1 MRDVMPMNVDEHL
14 DEVLGIIEKPKK
26 EVVKAERLVPVISD
40 DDSDLDFQYVRENL
54 YNLIERGQ
62 DGLEEMLEIAK
73 SSEHPRAMEVFGQ
86 LIGKLTE
93 TNKELLNLHKT
104 KKDIS
109 QDTSSPKNVSNNLF
123 VGSTA
128 ELQKF
133 LKTGKTIKESDGN
146 EVLPRKS

>member
-1 MRDVMPMNVDEHL
+1 MRDVTPMNIDDHL
-14 DEVLGIIEKPKK
+14 DEVLGIVEKPKK
-26 EVVKAERLVPVISD
+26 EVVKTERIVPAITN
-40 DDSDLDFQYVRENL
+40 DDSGIETDFQYVRENL

-86 LIGKLTE
+86 LIGKLTD

-109 QDTSSPKNVSNNLF
+109 QETSGPKNVSNNLF

-133 LKTGKTIKESDGN
+133 LKTGKSIKEN
-146 EVLPRKS
+146 E

>member
-1 MRDVMPMNVDEHL
+1 MRDVMPMNVDDHL

-26 EVVKAERLVPVISD
+26 EVIKTGRFVPVISA
-40 DDSDLDFQYVRENL
+40 DDSETDFQYARENL

-62 DGLEEMLEIAK
+62 DGLDEMLEIAK

-93 TNKELLNLHKT
+93 TNKELLNLHKA

-109 QDTSSPKNVSNNLF
+109 QDTSGPKNVSNNLF

-128 ELQKF
+128 ELQRF
-133 LKTGKTIKESDGN
+133 LKKGKGIKEN
-146 EVLPRKS
+146 EKE

>member
-1 MRDVMPMNVDEHL
+1 MRDVMPMSVDDHL

-26 EVVKAERLVPVISD
+26 EVVKTDRIVPVIST
-40 DDSDLDFQYVRENL
+40 DDSGDSEIDFQYARENL

-93 TNKELLNLHKT
+93 TNKELLNLHKA

-109 QDTSSPKNVSNNLF
+109 QDTSGPKNVSNNLF

-133 LKTGKTIKESDGN
+133 LKKGKDIKEN
-146 EVLPRKS
+146 EEEI

>member
-1 MRDVMPMNVDEHL
+1 MRDVMPMDVDNHL
-14 DEVLGIIEKPKK
+14 DEVLGIVEKPKK
-26 EVVKAERLVPVISD
+26 EIVKSEKIVPVVSAND
-40 DDSDLDFQYVRENL
+40 TETDFQYVRENL

-109 QDTSSPKNVSNNLF
+109 QEVSGPKNVSNNLF

-133 LKTGKTIKESDGN
+133 LKTGKTIKET
-146 EVLPRKS
+146 E

>member
-1 MRDVMPMNVDEHL
+1 MPMSVDDHL
-14 DEVLGIIEKPKK
+14 DEVLGIMEKPKK
-26 EVVKAERLVPVISD
+26 EIVKTDRIVPVISA
-40 DDSDLDFQYVRENL
+40 DDSETDFQYARENL

-86 LIGKLTE
+86 LIGKLTD

-109 QDTSSPKNVSNNLF
+109 QDTSGPKNVSNNLF

-133 LKTGKTIKESDGN
+133 LKKGKDIKEN
-146 EVLPRKS
+146 EEE

>member
-1 MRDVMPMNVDEHL
+1 MRDVMPMSVDDHL

-26 EVVKAERLVPVISD
+26 EVVKTGRFVPVISA
-40 DDSDLDFQYVRENL
+40 DDSETDFQYARENL

-93 TNKELLNLHKT
+93 TNKELLNLHKA

-109 QDTSSPKNVSNNLF
+109 QDTSGPKNVSNNLF

-128 ELQKF
+128 ELQRF
-133 LKTGKTIKESDGN
+133 LKKGKGIKEN
-146 EVLPRKS
+146 EKE

>member
-1 MRDVMPMNVDEHL
+1 MRDVMPMNVDDHL
-14 DEVLGIIEKPKK
+14 DEVLGIVEKPKK
-26 EVVKAERLVPVISD
+26 EVVKAGRLVPVISA
-40 DDSDLDFQYVRENL
+40 DDSETDFQYARENL

-62 DGLEEMLEIAK
+62 DGLEEMFEIAK

-93 TNKELLNLHKT
+93 TNKELLNLHKA

-109 QDTSSPKNVSNNLF
+109 QDTSGPKNVSNNLF

-128 ELQKF
+128 ELQRF
-133 LKTGKTIKESDGN
+133 LKKGKDIKEN
-146 EVLPRKS
+146 EEEI

>member
-1 MRDVMPMNVDEHL
+1 MKDVMPMNVDDHL
-14 DEVLGIIEKPKK
+14 DEMLGIVNKPKK
-26 EVVKAERLVPVISD
+26 EIVKAERLVPTISV
-40 DDSDLDFQYVRENL
+40 DDSGDSEIDFQYVRENL

-109 QDTSSPKNVSNNLF
+109 HETTGPKNVSNNLF

-133 LKTGKTIKESDGN
+133 LKTGKTIKET
-146 EVLPRKS
+146 E

>member
-1 MRDVMPMNVDEHL
+1 MRDITPMNVDEHL
-14 DEVLGIIEKPKK
+14 DEVLGIVEKPKK
-26 EVVKAERLVPVISD
+26 EIVKTERVVPAVTN
-40 DDSDLDFQYVRENL
+40 DDSETDFQYARENL

-86 LIGKLTE
+86 LIGKLSE

-109 QDTSSPKNVSNNLF
+109 QETTGPKNVSNNLF

-133 LKTGKTIKESDGN
+133 LKKGKTIKET
-146 EVLPRKS
+146 E

>member
-1 MRDVMPMNVDEHL
+1 MRDVMPMNIDDHL
-14 DEVLGIIEKPKK
+14 DEVLGIVEKPKK
-26 EVVKAERLVPVISD
+26 EVVKAERIVPVITN
-40 DDSDLDFQYVRENL
+40 DDSGDSETDFQYVRENL

-86 LIGKLTE
+86 LIGKLTD

-109 QDTSSPKNVSNNLF
+109 QETSGPKNVSNNLF

-133 LKTGKTIKESDGN
+133 LKTGKSIKN
-146 EVLPRKS
+146 E

>member
-1 MRDVMPMNVDEHL
+1 MREAMNVDDHL

-26 EVVKAERLVPVISD
+26 EVVKTERIVPAITN
-40 DDSDLDFQYVRENL
+40 DDSGIETDFQYVRENL

-86 LIGKLTE
+86 LIGKLTD

-109 QDTSSPKNVSNNLF
+109 QESSGPKNVSNNLF

-133 LKTGKTIKESDGN
+133 LKTGKSIKN
-146 EVLPRKS
+146 E

>member
-1 MRDVMPMNVDEHL
+1 MKDVMPMNVDDHL
-14 DEVLGIIEKPKK
+14 DEMLGIVNKPKK
-26 EVVKAERLVPVISD
+26 EIVKAERLVPTISV
-40 DDSDLDFQYVRENL
+40 DDSGDSEIDFQYVRENL

-109 QDTSSPKNVSNNLF
+109 QETTGPKNVSNNLF

-133 LKTGKTIKESDGN
+133 LKTGKTIKET
-146 EVLPRKS
+146 E

>member
-1 MRDVMPMNVDEHL
+1 MRDVMPMNVDDHL
-14 DEVLGIIEKPKK
+14 DEILGIVEKPKK
-26 EVVKAERLVPVISD
+26 EVVKTERLVPAISN
-40 DDSDLDFQYVRENL
+40 DDSDTDFQYVRENL

-93 TNKELLNLHKT
+93 TNKELMNIHKA

-109 QDTSSPKNVSNNLF
+109 QDTSGPKNVSNNLF

-133 LKTGKTIKESDGN
+133 LKKGKDIKEN
-146 EVLPRKS
+146 KE

>member
-1 MRDVMPMNVDEHL
+1 MRDVMPMNVDDHL
-14 DEVLGIIEKPKK
+14 DEVLGIVEKPKK
-26 EVVKAERLVPVISD
+26 EVVKAGRFVPVISA
-40 DDSDLDFQYVRENL
+40 DDSETDFQYARENL

-109 QDTSSPKNVSNNLF
+109 QDTSGPKNVSNNLF

-128 ELQKF
+128 ELQRF
-133 LKTGKTIKESDGN
+133 LKKGKDIKEN
-146 EVLPRKS
+146 EEEI